1 MPQLLTAPDRMPAAA
16 DRRPAGG
23 GSRRGWW
30 HAVGLVLA
38 VLATVVVLG
47 VSNEAAAVPAEA
59 SASMFDDDSGLA
71 LFRGAGRITPST
83 PQVAC
88 LLVGARGAA
97 STDGVAL
104 AADAVTGPLADDLLV
119 SVEVGTGGSAG
130 DCSGFTGRQVWQ
142 GTLPELANPTPAT
155 GYWMGWRPASV
166 PTATFRI
173 TVALDP
179 DSTAAGQR
187 AGADVVWR
195 LLYQPGAGPE
205 PTPTPSPADPTTA
218 DPTTAEPTTV
228 DPTTADPTDSPT
240 AVPSSPTGTAA
251 GGRPDQDHRE
261 PDLDLAPRGPA
272 GVLRQVVDGV
282 VSTAA
287 GVLSSPQY
295 PIGAIL
301 AALMFL
307 ALQHQFDRKDPKLV
321 LAARNQR
328 DIERTFPDR
337 FAPDRGDS

>member
-1 MPQLLTAPDRMPAAA
+1 MPQLLTAPDPAAAPATAAA
-16 DRRPAGG
+16 DRRPSGG
-23 GSRRGWW
+23 RSLRRGWLQ
-30 HAVGLVLA
+30 AAGVALA
-38 VLATVVVLG
+38 VLLTGVVLG
-47 VSNEAAAVPAEA
+47 VANRAAAVPAEA

-218 DPTTAEPTTV
+218 EPTTAEPT
-228 DPTTADPTDSPT
+228 A
-240 AVPSSPTGTAA
+240 APSGPTGPGA

-272 GVLRQVVDGV
+272 SALRQVVDGV